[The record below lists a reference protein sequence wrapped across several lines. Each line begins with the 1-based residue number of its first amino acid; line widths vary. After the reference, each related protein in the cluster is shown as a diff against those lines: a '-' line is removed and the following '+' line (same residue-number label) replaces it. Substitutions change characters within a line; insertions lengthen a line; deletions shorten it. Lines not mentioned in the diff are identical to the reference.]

1 MRNVGLQPERLEAL
15 LETIGRVR
23 AIAIGDVCLDVYWI
37 ADMRRATLSRETPH
51 FNLPVMEER
60 YSLGAALEEAIALGN
75 LASAVTIQ
83 KIGQT
88 GTASAAEIRAAYA
101 KRG

>member
-1 MRNVGLQPERLEAL
+1 MSG
-15 LETIGRVR
+15 
-23 AIAIGDVCLDVYWI
+23 GDVIITLGAAGAMCLGSGGEPCF
-37 ADMRRATLSRETPH
+37 APAMRVPPPIDIVGAGDSFLSACA
-51 FNLPVMEER
+51 LA
-60 YSLGAALEEAIALGN
+60 LGAGAALEEAIALGN

>member
-1 MRNVGLQPERLEAL
+1 MVDLMAEG
-15 LETIGRVR
+15 
-23 AIAIGDVCLDVYWI
+23 
-37 ADMRRATLSRETPH
+37 
-51 FNLPVMEER
+51 
-60 YSLGAALEEAIALGN
+60 ALEEALALGN

>member
-1 MRNVGLQPERLEAL
+1 MGRARRGDGRGVAGLGA
-15 LETIGRVR
+15 
-23 AIAIGDVCLDVYWI
+23 
-37 ADMRRATLSRETPH
+37 
-51 FNLPVMEER
+51 
-60 YSLGAALEEAIALGN
+60 GAALEEAIALGN